1 MKKVAV
7 AVTVYCSK
15 SITAQGWF
23 CNYSLHEKVR
33 FNFFSKTKS
42 WHLVDNAWTCTLAN
56 GSFPLFL
63 SKLFWTLFIY
73 RIIPWTRQII
83 LIIGWHL
90 NQIWKLEVLYN
101 QQASSNG
108 TDCLLALI
116 SLQISPYERQ
126 TAGLHGALEWII
138 TRAPE
143 ASLLRGDQIN
153 VKMRQQK
160 DKI

>member
-1 MKKVAV
+1 MVAV

-33 FNFFSKTKS
+33 FKFFSKKKKLTPSGQCLNLHPCKWVIS
-42 WHLVDNAWTCTLAN
+42 
-56 GSFPLFL
+56 LFL

-83 LIIGWHL
+83 LIIGL
-90 NQIWKLEVLYN
+90 NQIWKLVVLYN

-143 ASLLRGDQIN
+143 ASLLRGDQNN
-153 VKMRQQK
+153 VKMRRQK

>member
-1 MKKVAV
+1 
-7 AVTVYCSK
+7 
-15 SITAQGWF
+15 
-23 CNYSLHEKVR
+23 
-33 FNFFSKTKS
+33 
-42 WHLVDNAWTCTLAN
+42 
-56 GSFPLFL
+56 
-63 SKLFWTLFIY
+63 
-73 RIIPWTRQII
+73 

-90 NQIWKLEVLYN
+90 NQIWKLVVLYN

-116 SLQISPYERQ
+116 GLQISPYERQ

-143 ASLLRGDQIN
+143 ASLLRGDQNN